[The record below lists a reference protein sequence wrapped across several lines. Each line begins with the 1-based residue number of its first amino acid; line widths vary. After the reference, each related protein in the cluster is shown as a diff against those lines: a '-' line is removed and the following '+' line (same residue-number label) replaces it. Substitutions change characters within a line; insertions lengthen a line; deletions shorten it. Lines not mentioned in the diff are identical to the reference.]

1 MHVVHLGFS
10 EPTGHRTG
18 RGWARA
24 SEATVQESEHEGRAH
39 GEGPSP
45 HRPREKGSAMQM
57 GAHPHPHS
65 AFLDEGT
72 GAQRARSQIPTLNR
86 S

>member
-1 MHVVHLGFS
+1 MHVVRLGFS

-57 GAHPHPHS
+57 GALTLLSLMRALALRGPVPRSPH
-65 AFLDEGT
+65 
-72 GAQRARSQIPTLNR
+72 
-86 S
+86 